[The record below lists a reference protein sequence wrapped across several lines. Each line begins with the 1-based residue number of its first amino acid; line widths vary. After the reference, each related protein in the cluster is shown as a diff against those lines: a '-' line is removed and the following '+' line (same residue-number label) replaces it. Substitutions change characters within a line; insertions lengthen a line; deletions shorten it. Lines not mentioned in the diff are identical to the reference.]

1 MRLDKFLKV
10 SRIIKRR
17 SVAKKS
23 IEESEVLLNDKKVKP
38 SKEVSSGD
46 VLTIDGKRYRIEKIL
61 NHATEKDALSMYSEI
76 E

>member
-17 SVAKKS
+17 RLAKES
-23 IEESEVLLNDKKVKP
+23 ISESTVLLNDKKVKP
-38 SKEVSSGD
+38 SKEVSVGD
-46 VLTIDGKRYRIEKIL
+46 ILTIENKKYCIEKIL

-76 E
+76 K